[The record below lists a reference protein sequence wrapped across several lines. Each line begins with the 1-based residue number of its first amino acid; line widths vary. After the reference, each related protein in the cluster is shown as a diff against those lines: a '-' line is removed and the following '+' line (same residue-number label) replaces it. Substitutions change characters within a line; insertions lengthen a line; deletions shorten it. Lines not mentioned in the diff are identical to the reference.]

1 MFIDINDKS
10 GGRQPINMSVY
21 QPVGGSEPKPEDNQP
36 KTSDH
41 LYLERLEFK
50 PELRKTW
57 INFFVVN
64 FRVVVLLMLI
74 LTGIGLYSFF
84 ALPRESNP
92 EVKIPIA
99 VVMTVYPGASPA
111 DIEELVTKKLETS
124 ISGVKDVDKITSQS
138 SNSVSA
144 ITVEFDAK
152 ADLDAS
158 IRSLRDA
165 VTTASPELPEAVN
178 DPVVREISLD
188 DTPILIMSLSGYSDG
203 FSLREAGDQIKDE
216 LEKIPGVRE
225 VIISGG
231 DEVEFSVDYDPQ
243 KLAFYNISAEQA
255 NQKIRAANLAI
266 PAGTFEGERFSYP
279 VRSDG
284 RFFSAA
290 ELAKTPIFHTEAGAI
305 VYLKDIAEVKETA
318 IKKAVYSRMS
328 SAGQAA
334 TEDVTLQIIKKTG
347 GNIIE
352 TVSRVREVTDTE
364 ISKLAPGLHYDTV
377 LDMSEE
383 IEKSFDQL
391 THDFLLTLALVFGIL
406 FLIVGLKEALVA
418 GLAIPLVF
426 FASFAVMLQTGIS
439 LNFLSLFSLI
449 LALGLLVDD
458 AIVVVSATKQYLR
471 SGKFT
476 PEEAVLLVLHDFK
489 VVLLTTTLTTVWAFL
504 PLLMSTGIMGEF
516 IKSIPITVSVT
527 LISSL
532 IIALVINHPLAAV
545 LERIRLTVKMFYSL
559 WLLLVVSAIMAA
571 ILGGWLGV
579 VYAAISLGAA
589 GVWFRWYLKG
599 GRHKLQANLEL
610 SEREWADDDLIKK
623 KLREQGSHENENF
636 GQKLLHGIIRFDAFL
651 PIYEKYL
658 KVLLATRRSRWVTL
672 LVTLVLFLAA
682 ISLPATGIVKS
693 EFFPPSDSTQIN
705 ISLEAPSGL
714 KLSETDKIAR
724 RVEEKLYQYSEIET
738 FTTLVGRG
746 GSGDSLVAG
755 SSSANLA
762 SFTLKL
768 IPEDDRELK
777 AYELADKL
785 NEDFSDIKEATVE
798 AAAPSGGPPSGA
810 AFEAQISGSDLQVLD
825 AIAQELEAEL
835 RALPDVTQTDISLKD
850 SPADYT
856 FSLDPARLELYDLN
870 AAYVGSAL
878 RIAINGTEVTTVID
892 EGEEIEVIAR
902 FAPEKIP
909 DLEAIQNLQITNTRN
924 QPVFLKDVAK
934 IELKPSVSTIT
945 RIDQRRTVLLT
956 ASLRGGANSA
966 LTVQEFQKRI
976 NDYQWPDGY
985 EISYGGENEQNAE
998 SVMSILRAMV
1008 VAFMLIVSTLIVQF
1022 NSFKQAFMVL
1032 VTVPLALIGVFF
1044 GLAATGLDLSFP
1056 GLIGILALCGI
1067 VVKNAIILMDKIN
1080 LNLRSGIPFAAA
1092 IVDAGKSRLEAIFI
1106 TSICTILGI
1115 IPITMSNEIWRA
1127 LGGSIIFGLML
1138 SSFLTLFILPVMY
1151 MTFIKDKKIYVK
1163 SNQAEL

>member
-1 MFIDINDKS
+1 MDINVNGRNS
-10 GGRQPINMSVY
+10 GPQPLELSVEPSSKGDNLPTASVSSNIN
-21 QPVGGSEPKPEDNQP
+21 

-41 LYLERLEFK
+41 LYLEKLEFK
-50 PELRKTW
+50 PELRQTW

-74 LTGIGLYSFF
+74 LTGLGLYSFF

-111 DIEELVTKKLETS
+111 DIEELVTKKLETAVA
-124 ISGVKDVDKITSQS
+124 GVKNVDKITSQS

-152 ADLDAS
+152 ADLNDS

-165 VTTASPELPEAVN
+165 VTDVQPDLPDDAN
-178 DPVVREISLD
+178 DPLVREISLD

-203 FSLREAGDQIKDE
+203 FTLREAGEQIKDE

-225 VIISGG
+225 VVISGG
-231 DEVEFSVDYDPQ
+231 DEKEFAVRYDPQ
-243 KLAFYNISAEQA
+243 KLAFYNLSADQA

-266 PAGTFEGERFSYP
+266 PAGNFEGDRFSYP

-284 RFFSAA
+284 RFFTAA
-290 ELAKTPIFHTEAGAI
+290 ELAATPIFHADAGAI
-305 VYLKDIAEVKETA
+305 VYLKDLATVEETA
-318 IKKAVYSRMS
+318 IKKTVYSRMS
-328 SAGQAA
+328 SGGQPAA
-334 TEDVTLQIIKKTG
+334 SDVTLQIIKKTG

-352 TVSRVREVTDTE
+352 TVDQVKTKTDE
-364 ISKLAPGLHYDTV
+364 QISKLPAGLHYDTV
-377 LDMSEE
+377 LNQSEE

-391 THDFLLTLALVFGIL
+391 THDFILTLVLVFGIL

-426 FASFAVMLQTGIS
+426 FASFTVMLQTGIS

-471 SGKFT
+471 TGKFT
-476 PEEAVLLVLHDFK
+476 PEEAVLLVLNDFK

-504 PLLMSTGIMGEF
+504 PLLMSTGIIGEF

-532 IIALVINHPLAAV
+532 IIALIINHPLAAV
-545 LERIRLTVKMFYSL
+545 LERIRLTRRMFFVLWTILIVIAGASAYSL
-559 WLLLVVSAIMAA
+559 SLWGIIMAVILLGIA
-571 ILGGWLGV
+571 IAW
-579 VYAAISLGAA
+579 AA
-589 GVWFRWYLKG
+589 WYRRG
-599 GRHKLQANLEL
+599 GRSGLLQNEEL
-610 SEREWADDDLIKK
+610 SEREWADDELIKK
-623 KLREQGSHENENF
+623 KLREQGSHENDNV
-636 GQKLLHGIIRFDAFL
+636 GQRLLHGIIHFDIFL

-658 KVLLATRRSRWVTL
+658 RRLLATKKSRRLTL
-672 LVTLVLFLAA
+672 GLSFLAFLAA
-682 ISLPATGIVKS
+682 IALPATGIVQS

-705 ISLEAPSGL
+705 VSVEAPAGL
-714 KLSETDKIAR
+714 KLDETDKIVR
-724 RVEEKLYQYSEIET
+724 QVEEKLYKYPEIET
-738 FTTLVGRG
+738 FTTIVGRG
-746 GSGDSLVAG
+746 GSSDSLVAG
-755 SSSANLA
+755 SNSSHLA
-762 SFTLKL
+762 SITLKL
-768 IPEDDRELK
+768 SPEDDRDIK
-777 AYELADKL
+777 AYELADRM
-785 NEDFSDIKEATVE
+785 NADFQDIKEATVE
-798 AAAPSGGPPSGA
+798 AASPSGGPPSGA
-810 AFEAQISGSDLQVLD
+810 AFEAHISGDDLQVLD
-825 AIAQELEAEL
+825 GIARDLQAQL
-835 RALPDVTQTDISLKD
+835 RTLPEVVQTDVSLKD

-856 FSLDPARLELYDLN
+856 FDLDPARLELYDLN

-878 RIAINGTEVTTVID
+878 RLAIAGTEVTTVVEGGKEVKVRASFD
-892 EGEEIEVIAR
+892 EG
-902 FAPEKIP
+902 KIP
-909 DLEAIQNLQITNTRN
+909 SLEAIQNLQILNTRN

-934 IELKPSVSTIT
+934 IKLEPSVSTIT

-956 ASLRGGANSA
+956 ASLKGGTNAAAVLKS
-966 LTVQEFQKRI
+966 FQDKI
-976 NDYQWPDGY
+976 TGYDWPDGY
-985 EISYGGENEQNAE
+985 EISYGGENEQNTE
-998 SVMSILRAMV
+998 SVLSILRAMV
-1008 VAFMLIVSTLIVQF
+1008 VAFFLIISTLIVQF
-1022 NSFKQAFMVL
+1022 NSFKQAAMVL

-1044 GLAATGLDLSFP
+1044 GLAITGLNLSFP

-1080 LNLRSGIPFAAA
+1080 LNLKSGIPFVEA

-1115 IPITMSNEIWRA
+1115 IPITMSNELWRS

-1151 MTFIKDKKIYVK
+1151 MSFIRPKRRA
-1163 SNQAEL
+1163 NNA